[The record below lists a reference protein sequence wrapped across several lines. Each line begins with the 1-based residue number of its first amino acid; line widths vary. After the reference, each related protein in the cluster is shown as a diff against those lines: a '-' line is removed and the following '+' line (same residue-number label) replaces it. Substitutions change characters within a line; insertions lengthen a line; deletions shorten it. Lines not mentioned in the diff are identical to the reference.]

1 MSNQKAAINGA
12 KWTTS
17 ATVITTV
24 FNSLQMAVIARVL
37 DPSIFGLV
45 SICTIILNFFYIFAN
60 LGFANSII
68 STQETDK
75 KKLSTIFFASLGMG
89 LIFCG
94 IINLTAPFVIS
105 FYNQPRLAQIIPL
118 ASLNFPLVYGS
129 QIYGILLQ
137 KELRF
142 RTLAFN
148 DILSASVGII
158 VTIFLAYKDFQE
170 LSIMYGQLAL
180 AGTRTITYTIT
191 GLKLFRPILY
201 FKLGEIKQHLRFG
214 VYSIGEGL
222 LGFANS
228 NLETIIIGKFI
239 SMEVLGYYNIA
250 YQIAIFPLYK
260 LNPIIM
266 QVTFPIMAKMKNN
279 EDMKR
284 AYLKIVDFMTFCNF
298 PLLAGLFI
306 TAGTVVP
313 LIFGQN
319 FAPSIPLV
327 HVIVFTG
334 LFSCFTTP
342 FSAIAFS
349 KGKPNLL
356 FILNLL
362 SLLFK
367 LPILYFSAK
376 NYGLMGIIYGG
387 LITSVFEAAVCALFI
402 RSLIGS
408 FIMKFLSNVYK
419 PIIFCLIM
427 VSVIA
432 LYQQFIGN
440 IGFVHTFVQIAIGGS
455 VYIALTL
462 RYKISFGEVMNLR
475 KSL

>member
-17 ATVITTV
+17 AIVITTV
-24 FNSLQMAVIARVL
+24 FNSLQMAIIARVL

-75 KKLSTIFFASLGMG
+75 KKLSTIFFASVAMG

-94 IINLTAPFVIS
+94 IINLTAPIVVS
-105 FYNQPRLAQIIPL
+105 FYDQPKLAQIIPL
-118 ASLNFPLVYGS
+118 ASLNFPLVYAS

-148 DILSASVGII
+148 DVLSATVGIT
-158 VTIFLAYKDFQE
+158 VTIILAYKDFQE

-180 AGTRTITYTIT
+180 AATRTITYTIT
-191 GLKLFRPILY
+191 GSKLFRPVLH
-201 FKLGEIKQHLRFG
+201 FKLGEIKHHLRFG
-214 VYSIGEGL
+214 IYSIGEGL
-222 LGFANS
+222 LGFANG
-228 NLETIIIGKFI
+228 NLETIAIGKFI
-239 SMEVLGYYNIA
+239 SMEALGYYNIA

-319 FAPSIPLV
+319 FVPSVPLV
-327 HVIVFTG
+327 HIIVFAG
-334 LFSCFTTP
+334 LLSCFTTP

-356 FILNLL
+356 FIQNL
-362 SLLFK
+362 SALLFK
-367 LPILYFSAK
+367 LPVLYFSAK
-376 NYGLMGIIYGG
+376 NYGLIGITFGY
-387 LITSVFEAAVCALFI
+387 LITSVFEATICSFFL
-402 RSLIGS
+402 RSLIGN
-408 FIMKFLSNVYK
+408 FMRTFLLNVYK
-419 PIIFCLIM
+419 PLLFCLIM
-427 VSVIA
+427 VGVIA
-432 LYQQFIGN
+432 LYQRFIGN
-440 IGFVHTFVQIAIGGS
+440 IGLVHTLVQVAIGGM
-455 VYIALTL
+455 VYTALTL
-462 RYKISFGEVMNLR
+462 KYKISFGELMGLR